1 MTKAQ
6 NKTLSTAELAELLSV
21 STGRIRQ
28 IALLLGLE
36 RKGRDWLFTD
46 DEVSQIMEHTR
57 VGQNNTLLP
66 VNGKN
71 H

>member
-1 MTKAQ
+1 MKNQ
-6 NKTLSTAELAELLSV
+6 NKTLTTAELAELLSV

-28 IALLLGLE
+28 IALSLGLE

-46 DEVSQIMEHTR
+46 EEVSQIMDHTR
-57 VGQNNTLLP
+57 AGQNNKLIP
-66 VNGKN
+66 VNGKV